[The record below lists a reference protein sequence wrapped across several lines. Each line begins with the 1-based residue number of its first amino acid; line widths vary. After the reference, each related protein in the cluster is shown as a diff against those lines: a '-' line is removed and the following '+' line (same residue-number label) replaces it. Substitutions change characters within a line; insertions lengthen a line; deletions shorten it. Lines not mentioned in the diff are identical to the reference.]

1 MRFDVKKRF
10 VLGAAVMVALVMS
23 SVAAAAGGVAGTYT
37 TRIDKP
43 AELKGK
49 WVLTLDKHGTYAVK
63 MNGQTLA
70 RGSYSATAKTIT
82 FGRERGGSECTG
94 PGTYAWTRSG
104 KTMTFVRKRETPSCR
119 GRAAVLAHRFT
130 QVRS

>member
-10 VLGAAVMVALVMS
+10 VLAAATMAALVVS
-23 SVAAAAGGVAGTYT
+23 SVAIAGGGVAGTYT
-37 TRIDKP
+37 ARIDKP
-43 AELKGK
+43 AQLKGK
-49 WVLTLDKHGTYAVK
+49 WGLRLDNRGTYTVTL
-63 MNGQTLA
+63 NGQTLA
-70 RGSYSATAKTIT
+70 RGTYSATAKTIT

-104 KTMTFVRKRETPSCR
+104 KTLTFVRKRETASCQ
-119 GRAAVLAHRFT
+119 GRAAVLAHRFI